1 MSVGGVV
8 VKNALAAQNATA
20 LEGSCLLQIKN
31 VLLRIKVLR
40 ELWEE
45 FDVLALPLLKA
56 ARPDPVCPAP
66 LISSTGGPGRNQQL
80 NPA

>member
-1 MSVGGVV
+1 VV

-20 LEGSCLLQIKN
+20 LGGLCPWLLKN
-31 VLLRIKVLR
+31 VPLRIKMLR

>member
-1 MSVGGVV
+1 
-8 VKNALAAQNATA
+8 
-20 LEGSCLLQIKN
+20 
-31 VLLRIKVLR
+31 LRIKVLR

-66 LISSTGGPGRNQQL
+66 LISSTGGSGRNQQL